1 MEEKP
6 ALAHEA
12 VDHGAQPVHHHHSH
26 AATSRHGHG
35 HHLLTVEDLS
45 VSFLMYDEEAAAMRA
60 PRGFA
65 RRSGTAGAL
74 FGRAPA
80 GRWRSSAL

>member
-6 ALAHEA
+6 AVAHEA

-45 VSFLMYDEEAAAMRA
+45 VSFLMYDDERRRRGRKGIRAQIGDGWGAIWMR
-60 PRGFA
+60 P
-65 RRSGTAGAL
+65 S
-74 FGRAPA
+74 
-80 GRWRSSAL
+80 GRWRSSAP

>member
-6 ALAHEA
+6 AVAHEA

-45 VSFLMYDEEAAAMRA
+45 VSFLMYDEEAAATISPSCTERLRERMTSTSRW
-60 PRGFA
+60 
-65 RRSGTAGAL
+65 GA
-74 FGRAPA
+74 
-80 GRWRSSAL
+80 SK